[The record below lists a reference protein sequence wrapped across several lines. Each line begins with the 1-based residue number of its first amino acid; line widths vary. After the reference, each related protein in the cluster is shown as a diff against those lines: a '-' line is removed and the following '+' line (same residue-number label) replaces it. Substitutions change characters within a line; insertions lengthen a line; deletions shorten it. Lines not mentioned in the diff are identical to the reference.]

1 MESVLKSVL
10 EEELERN
17 IHKQVV
23 FSNELSKYPK
33 GSLVVSSIHGDS
45 YLYRRYREGDKIKSE
60 YIGPID
66 SDEAKEA
73 YEFRAKYIKIK
84 KDLQNLKSEEKSL
97 RKAIKIYNKGE

>member
-17 IHKQVV
+17 IRKQMV

-33 GSLVVSSIHGDS
+33 GSLVVSNIHGDG
-45 YLYRRYREGDKIKSE
+45 YLYRRYRDGNKIKSE

-66 SDEAKEA
+66 SDEAKKA
-73 YEFRAKYIKIK
+73 YECRAKYIKIK
-84 KDLQNLKSEEKSL
+84 KDLKDLMVEEKSL
-97 RKAIKIYNKGE
+97 RKAIKIYSKGE